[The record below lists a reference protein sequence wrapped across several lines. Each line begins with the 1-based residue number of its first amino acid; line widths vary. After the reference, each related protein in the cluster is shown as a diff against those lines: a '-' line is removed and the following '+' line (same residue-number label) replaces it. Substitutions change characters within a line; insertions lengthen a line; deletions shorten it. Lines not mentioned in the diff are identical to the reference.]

1 MTPEEEDEL
10 ITKVAEKIHERQM
23 EAVAIL
29 TIESS
34 KPFAYIGG
42 ELGRAFLTPFI
53 PIFSESW
60 GLSSEKLFL
69 TFEKRKNIDKLLHML
84 EKLGKEGNK
93 PKKITDQETTESQ
106 TDIKSS
112 EDKVQNES
120 EVKQSSQKTQRK
132 WWSRF
137 LPLQRDAGKSEES

>member
-1 MTPEEEDEL
+1 MTTL
-10 ITKVAEKIHERQM
+10 LNFHK
-23 EAVAIL
+23 
-29 TIESS
+29 
-34 KPFAYIGG
+34 
-42 ELGRAFLTPFI
+42 PFI

-112 EDKVQNES
+112 EDKAQNES

-132 WWSRF
+132 WWNRF
-137 LPLQRDAGKSEES
+137 LPLKRDAGKSEES